1 MELGKR
7 EERPEGEGRFAWVGG
22 DGGCV
27 PGVERARVWGG
38 SLDPGA
44 ETPDSG
50 PSYSR
55 ETLASGP
62 SPLPIPWC

>member
-1 MELGKR
+1 VG
-7 EERPEGEGRFAWVGG
+7 GG